1 MRHLSRCLITTAA
14 LSIAAPVFAEGGASI
29 DEANVKLIE
38 AYESVR
44 VSKIPDGIYLR
55 SVNDPDDII
64 WERLPEYRVAMNP
77 APSVHESV
85 DLRVNYDAE
94 TTYLNMTLARTSDRF
109 YVRLRW
115 IDETRDT
122 VSAFN
127 RFRDGVAVQFSL
139 GDDETSYIMGDGPDG
154 AVNIW
159 YWRSDDNSV
168 QNLAAGGPGSTT
180 TLDEQPVSGDSMYE
194 VNDADPNE
202 WVVVM
207 SRPIKAEGKHD
218 SSFERDMVPMAFAL
232 WQGTEQQRDGLKS
245 VSEGWILANMSSD

>member
-1 MRHLSRCLITTAA
+1 MRNAVLTLTALGLMAAPALAQDTILEANTLLLEAGDTAA
-14 LSIAAPVFAEGGASI
+14 
-29 DEANVKLIE
+29 
-38 AYESVR
+38 
-44 VSKIPDGIYLR
+44 VSRIPDGIYLR

-94 TTYLNMTLARTSDRF
+94 TTQLYMTLAKTSERF

-115 IDETRDT
+115 VDDTRDT
-122 VSAFN
+122 ATSFD
-127 RFRDGVAVQFSL
+127 RFRDGAAVQFSL
-139 GDDETSYIMGDGPDG
+139 GDDDTSYLMGDGPDN

-159 YWRSDDNSV
+159 YWRSDNDSV

-180 TLDEQPVSGDSMYE
+180 LLDEQPVTGDAMY
-194 VNDADPNE
+194 VSNAGDPNE

-207 SRPIKAEGKHD
+207 SRPIVTEGEYTASLDRD
-218 SSFERDMVPMAFAL
+218 SVPMAFAV
-232 WQGTEQQRDGLKS
+232 WQGTEGQRDGLKT
-245 VSEGWILANMSSD
+245 VSDGWILLDMRAN